1 MANTRGSA
9 GRATVRNCGS
19 EKVNQTP
26 SQNPTVNL
34 KEETTHHSDQPTTA
48 EKPRR
53 RGHPKAMATTNMV
66 TDNSDQVPASME
78 RQPRKRVRKDTLLP
92 TSELVSQPASK
103 RAKTNDT
110 GNDQP
115 VNHQGKATSK
125 RKAANVAPPIRSP
138 LPERTGRNIH
148 PAPKKGTRRTPQEVQ
163 AEREAHKK
171 AIEEKIWELE
181 EAKRLLAEANAA
193 EDIEDDTMGK
203 NNPQRLSTAIHKRQH
218 IDFEGDSDGGE
229 AFDFRDVDAMSDSS
243 ESEEPAKQKVVSIR
257 VNYRLNLETDWI
269 CI

>member
-1 MANTRGSA
+1 MANTCGSA
-9 GRATVRNCGS
+9 GRTTVRNRGS

-53 RGHPKAMATTNMV
+53 RGRPKAMATTNMV
-66 TDNSDQVPASME
+66 IDNSDQAPASME

-115 VNHQGKATSK
+115 VNHQGKATGK

-138 LPERTGRNIH
+138 LPERIGRNIH

-171 AIEEKIWELE
+171 AIEEKIRELE

-193 EDIEDDTMGK
+193 EDIEDDARTILSVSPLQSTNASTLILRVIVTVERPSTSGMLMRCRTHLRAK
-203 NNPQRLSTAIHKRQH
+203 NLQNKKL
-218 IDFEGDSDGGE
+218 
-229 AFDFRDVDAMSDSS
+229 
-243 ESEEPAKQKVVSIR
+243 
-257 VNYRLNLETDWI
+257 
-269 CI
+269 